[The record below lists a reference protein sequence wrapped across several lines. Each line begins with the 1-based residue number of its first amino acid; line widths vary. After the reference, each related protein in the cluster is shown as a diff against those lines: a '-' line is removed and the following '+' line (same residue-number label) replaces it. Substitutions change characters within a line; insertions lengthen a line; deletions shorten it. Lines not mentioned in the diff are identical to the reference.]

1 MIQSQVTGFCLPPDR
16 PPRIDGTTRLAFQ
29 RRQQPTSYLHAT
41 CRLQRVSIRLVSQQ
55 PRNSGLTS
63 NRLPVTRGDIEDLL
77 AERYAKG
84 QVAKA
89 LGISKTTLYRRLKE
103 KG

>member
-1 MIQSQVTGFCLPPDR
+1 MAGSQWVQGGSGEG
-16 PPRIDGTTRLAFQ
+16 PRQHGPRYEAAKEALKD
-29 RRQQPTSYLHAT
+29 
-41 CRLQRVSIRLVSQQ
+41 Q
-55 PRNSGLTS
+55 PRLRLTS

-77 AERYAKG
+77 AEGYGKG

-103 KG
+103 